1 MSPLEEV
8 NTITSSGRKLKTE
21 YPPTPISIGML
32 EIALESSWYHKSQW
46 SNWKSVCSKNNP
58 DTGTLLW
65 DWTMLK
71 MWSDI
76 SCYHPL
82 LEMVRD
88 SSSLFDPLVFK
99 DGFLLMMVGAKV
111 YICQIEA
118 NLVTEVCSIPM
129 LSGSSME
136 RLIVVSYSLSSV
148 PLKST

>member
-1 MSPLEEV
+1 
-8 NTITSSGRKLKTE
+8 
-21 YPPTPISIGML
+21 
-32 EIALESSWYHKSQW
+32 
-46 SNWKSVCSKNNP
+46 
-58 DTGTLLW
+58 
-65 DWTMLK
+65 
-71 MWSDI
+71 
-76 SCYHPL
+76 
-82 LEMVRD
+82 MVRD

-111 YICQIEA
+111 NICQIEA